1 MARRRAGEGGVGRD
15 ADAGALGLPGTVG
28 RADARHLP
36 WRMLPGGARPIARLG
51 GSSSVAGIT

>member
-1 MARRRAGEGGVGRD
+1 MARRRAGEGGVGS
-15 ADAGALGLPGTVG
+15 DAGALGLPGTVG

-36 WRMLPGGARPIARLG
+36 WRMLPGGARPIAGLG